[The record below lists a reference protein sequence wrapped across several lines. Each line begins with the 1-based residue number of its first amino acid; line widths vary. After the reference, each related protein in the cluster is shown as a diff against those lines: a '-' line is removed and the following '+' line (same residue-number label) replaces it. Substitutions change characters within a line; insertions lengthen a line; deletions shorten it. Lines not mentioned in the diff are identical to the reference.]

1 MQTNNN
7 FLFIESLFIMSAV
20 ERKENPFDKF
30 KWRNLYVNIYNS
42 FLFFIYFNSRNDQIA
57 KIQKKIK
64 TNYTLKS

>member
-1 MQTNNN
+1 
-7 FLFIESLFIMSAV
+7 MSAV